1 MLKRCVIGL
10 AASAA
15 THGYA
20 QPLTVPGAFAANCG
34 TVAPSD
40 TLTREFPR
48 THQQIIS
55 ASQLIA
61 VPIGASI
68 TQITFRASNFGSPPV
83 NALGNWPPY
92 DITFADYE
100 IYLAK
105 AATAPGGMSNI
116 LAANIVPGSELRVRD
131 GALTIPAASFSN
143 FIAPPGADPWGM
155 DIQVAPFVYTGGDLV
170 ITIRHSG
177 HQTPGTPRL
186 FVDSVSN
193 PFGPVTEC
201 MGAASQTATAG
212 APDQSLP
219 FIFRVRWTGPNI
231 CYANCDH
238 STSTPFLNV
247 NDFVC
252 YLNAFAAGMSMTPA
266 QQQACYAN
274 CDGSSTPPILNIV
287 DFVCFNNKFAV
298 GCTNP

>member
-1 MLKRCVIGL
+1 MLKRCLIGL
-10 AASAA
+10 AAATPSAV
-15 THGYA
+15 A
-20 QPLTVPGAFAANCG
+20 QPLAVPGAFATTGGN
-34 TVAPSD
+34 VAPAD

-48 THQQIIS
+48 IHQQIIS
-55 ASQLIA
+55 ASQLIT

-68 TQITFRASNFGSPPV
+68 TQVTFRPANFGTA
-83 NALGNWPPY
+83 NTLGNWPPY
-92 DITFADYE
+92 PITFADYE

-105 AATAPGGMSNI
+105 AAATPGSMSTT
-116 LAANIVPGSELRVRD
+116 LAANIVPGTEVRVRD
-131 GALTIPAASFSN
+131 GALTIPAASYSN
-143 FIAPPGADPWGM
+143 FVALPGANPWGM
-155 DIQVAPFVYTGGDLV
+155 DIQVSPFVYTGGDLV

-186 FVDSVSN
+186 FVDSLPN

-201 MGAASQTATAG
+201 MGASSQTATVG

-219 FIFRVRWTGPNI
+219 FIFRFRWINPSI

-252 YLNAFAAGMSMTPA
+252 YLNAFATGYAMAPA
-266 QQQACYAN
+266 QQAACWAN
-274 CDGSSTPPILNIV
+274 CDGSSVPPILNIV